1 MTDVNSQGSALIR
14 VEHLT
19 KKFGDTLVLDDISE
33 HINEGEKVVIIGPS
47 GSGKSTFLRCL
58 NLLEIPTSGKI
69 WFNDQEITSQNTD
82 INKIRCQMGMVF
94 QHFNLFPNKTVRR
107 NITLAPVRTGRM
119 TQEEADQK
127 AMELLQRVGLQD
139 KADDYPASLS
149 GGQKQRIAIVRA
161 MAMNPRV
168 LLFDEPT
175 SALDPEM
182 VGEVLEVMRELAE
195 DGMTMSQNPP
205 VFGDIMQKQEIA
217 EVFGISTEDIDEKY
231 PVQWVSTGLEAVIVP
246 LKSRRALSEIKM
258 DRPAFEK
265 YIERHPK
272 NYCNHLFFVGMGNNT
287 LAARCMMEDYVEDP
301 ATGSANGDLAGYL
314 LKHNWFGIQDIRY
327 TVVQGE
333 DMGRKSILHVHASRK
348 YEDWIIE
355 VGGNCYIVAEGEWR

>member
-1 MTDVNSQGSALIR
+1 MKFYIVDCFAEEKYQG
-14 VEHLT
+14 
-19 KKFGDTLVLDDISE
+19 
-33 HINEGEKVVIIGPS
+33 N
-47 GSGKSTFLRCL
+47 
-58 NLLEIPTSGKI
+58 
-69 WFNDQEITSQNTD
+69 
-82 INKIRCQMGMVF
+82 
-94 QHFNLFPNKTVRR
+94 
-107 NITLAPVRTGRM
+107 
-119 TQEEADQK
+119 
-127 AMELLQRVGLQD
+127 ELLVV
-139 KADDYPASLS
+139 KADRPVTDEEQQKIAREINFSETAFILS
-149 GGQKQRIAIVRA
+149 DKQADGGYDVRIWTP
-161 MAMNPRV
+161 N
-168 LLFDEPT
+168 
-175 SALDPEM
+175 
-182 VGEVLEVMRELAE
+182 VGEVPFAGHPTLGTAHVIRHCYEGGGNDSVKLNLKVGQIPVAVTE

-258 DRPAFEK
+258 DRPAFER

-301 ATGSANGDLAGYL
+301 ATESANGDLAGYL
-314 LKHNWFGIQDIRY
+314 LKHNWFGIQDVRY

>member
-1 MTDVNSQGSALIR
+1 MKFYIVDCFAEEKYQG
-14 VEHLT
+14 
-19 KKFGDTLVLDDISE
+19 
-33 HINEGEKVVIIGPS
+33 N
-47 GSGKSTFLRCL
+47 
-58 NLLEIPTSGKI
+58 
-69 WFNDQEITSQNTD
+69 
-82 INKIRCQMGMVF
+82 
-94 QHFNLFPNKTVRR
+94 
-107 NITLAPVRTGRM
+107 
-119 TQEEADQK
+119 
-127 AMELLQRVGLQD
+127 ELLVAKTDRPVTDEEQQKIAREINFSETAFILSD
-139 KADDYPASLS
+139 KQAD
-149 GGQKQRIAIVRA
+149 GGYDVRIWTP
-161 MAMNPRV
+161 N
-168 LLFDEPT
+168 
-175 SALDPEM
+175 
-182 VGEVLEVMRELAE
+182 VGEVPFAGHPTLGTAHVIRHCYEGGGNDSVKLNLKVGQIPIAVTE

-205 VFGDIMQKQEIA
+205 VFRDIMQKQEIA

-265 YIERHPK
+265 YIERHPR

-314 LKHNWFGIQDIRY
+314 LKHNWFGIQDVRY

>member
-1 MTDVNSQGSALIR
+1 MKFYIVDCFAEGKYQG
-14 VEHLT
+14 
-19 KKFGDTLVLDDISE
+19 
-33 HINEGEKVVIIGPS
+33 N
-47 GSGKSTFLRCL
+47 
-58 NLLEIPTSGKI
+58 
-69 WFNDQEITSQNTD
+69 
-82 INKIRCQMGMVF
+82 
-94 QHFNLFPNKTVRR
+94 
-107 NITLAPVRTGRM
+107 
-119 TQEEADQK
+119 
-127 AMELLQRVGLQD
+127 ELLVV
-139 KADDYPASLS
+139 KADRPVTDEEQQKIAREINFSETAFILS
-149 GGQKQRIAIVRA
+149 DKQADGGYDVRIWTP
-161 MAMNPRV
+161 N
-168 LLFDEPT
+168 
-175 SALDPEM
+175 
-182 VGEVLEVMRELAE
+182 VGEVPFAGHPTLGTAHVIRHCYEGGGNDSVKLNLKVGQIPIAVTE

-231 PVQWVSTGLEAVIVP
+231 PVQWVSTGLEALIVP

>member
-1 MTDVNSQGSALIR
+1 MKFYIVDCFAEGKYQG
-14 VEHLT
+14 
-19 KKFGDTLVLDDISE
+19 
-33 HINEGEKVVIIGPS
+33 N
-47 GSGKSTFLRCL
+47 
-58 NLLEIPTSGKI
+58 
-69 WFNDQEITSQNTD
+69 
-82 INKIRCQMGMVF
+82 
-94 QHFNLFPNKTVRR
+94 
-107 NITLAPVRTGRM
+107 
-119 TQEEADQK
+119 
-127 AMELLQRVGLQD
+127 ELLVV
-139 KADDYPASLS
+139 KADRPVTDEEQQKIAREINFSETAFILS
-149 GGQKQRIAIVRA
+149 DKQADGGYDVRIWTP
-161 MAMNPRV
+161 N
-168 LLFDEPT
+168 
-175 SALDPEM
+175 
-182 VGEVLEVMRELAE
+182 VGEVPFAGHPTLGTAHVIRHCYEGGGNDSVKLNLKVGQIPIAVTE

-314 LKHNWFGIQDIRY
+314 LKHNWFGIQDVRY